1 MGAPGWVGGKV
12 GVLKMSADRK
22 QLRPGINLDGLLLL
36 CCCAVVVITLIAVA
50 PVMLL
55 SVVCRLLS
63 VVCCLLSAVKSP
75 GCCATRAPYSST
87 HRVEVSR
94 AKITGVLL
102 L

>member
-1 MGAPGWVGGKV
+1 MGSGKV

-63 VVCCLLSAVKSP
+63 VVCCLLSAV
-75 GCCATRAPYSST
+75 CCQVARSLRYSST
-87 HRVEVSR
+87 ILEY
-94 AKITGVLL
+94 TPG
-102 L
+102 